1 MEEEKVMRLAGR
13 CAILLLLA
21 AMLVVGSQCSRKKG
35 ASLQVRPLKPKEA
48 VKLQDAYDPVSE
60 KPAPGAAPELSPER
74 REALGDL
81 LLERRQYEDSLVH
94 YLQILRDEPE
104 RHDIRYKVAVILLLS
119 GQLESARKELN
130 TVLAAKPDMLEA
142 REALGLTYLEEK
154 QYPEAIRIFRE
165 VLSRDRTRVK
175 TRHLLGIAYLG
186 QDNPREAIR
195 VMEAAASL
203 NDKNVALLATL
214 GQAYLKVKDYNKAL
228 LFLKKGQ
235 ELDPQDKKINHNLG
249 MALAGLQRYS
259 EAFDTFLKAGDEAQA
274 YNNIGVHYY
283 LAGRYEDAAKCF
295 QRALELRPTFYEE
308 AKTNLQK
315 ALEKLQETKKEAI

>member
-1 MEEEKVMRLAGR
+1 MRLTGR
-13 CAILLLLA
+13 FGFYLLLVAL
-21 AMLVVGSQCSRKKG
+21 LVLGSQCSRKKG
-35 ASLQVRPLKPKEA
+35 RMQVRPLKTKES

-60 KPAPGAAPELSPER
+60 KPAPGAQPELSPER

-81 LLERRQYEDSLVH
+81 LLERRQYDGSLVH
-94 YLQILRDEPE
+94 YLQILKDNPQ

-119 GQLESARKELN
+119 GQLDSARKELN
-130 TVLAAKPDMLEA
+130 AVLIAQPDMLEA

-154 QYPEAIRIFRE
+154 QYPEAIRIFQE
-165 VLSRDRTRVK
+165 VLRRDRSRVK
-175 TRHLLGIAYLG
+175 TRHLLGIAYLA
-186 QDNPREAIR
+186 QDNPREAIL
-195 VMEAAASL
+195 VMEPAAAM

-228 LFLKKGQ
+228 LFLQKGQ
-235 ELDPQDKKINHNLG
+235 SLDPKDKKINLNLG

-295 QRALELRPTFYEE
+295 QKALDLRPTFYEE
-308 AKTNLQK
+308 AKANLQR
-315 ALEKLQETKKEAI
+315 ALEKLQQTRKNAI